1 MKYSFSLTI
10 VGLFLVIG
18 IFVQPSLAGDE
29 TTQESRKTYQQLE
42 IFANILSLL
51 QKNYV
56 EEIDTSDVLDGAIKG
71 LLYNLDPHSS
81 YLAPDDFTEFQ
92 EDTSGSFSGIGIE
105 ITTRNGNLTV
115 ISPIADTPAAKAG
128 IIANDVIFK
137 INGKPTKNMSPH
149 EAVKL
154 LRGPVGSSL
163 TISIKRKNSD
173 ELKDYTLTRQNIPLR
188 SVKSEFLSPGIV
200 YSRISTFQANT
211 AGDFKNRLEELYSQQ
226 SISGLILDLRNNPGG
241 LLNQAVA
248 IADIFLNKGKIVYT
262 RGRRPDQNTT
272 YRAHNN
278 SKNNNYPLVV
288 LINEGS
294 ASASEI
300 VAGALQA
307 HKRAV
312 IVGTQSFGKGSVQTV
327 IPLPNGAGLRMTTA
341 RYYTPDNRSIQAQG
355 ITPDVEI
362 ASFSSQQESQE
373 KEASAKR
380 VTEADLDNHL
390 KSTTAAKQQKQNNTK
405 LQERLAADSQLHS
418 GYNIVKSL
426 TLFSQYQKQ

>member
-1 MKYSFSLTI
+1 MKYPFFLPT
-10 VGLFLVIG
+10 VGFFLVIG
-18 IFVQPSLAGDE
+18 FFAQSSFAGDE

-42 IFANILSLL
+42 TFANILSLL

-56 EEIDTSDVLDGAIKG
+56 EEIDTSDVLNGAIKG

-81 YLAPDDFTEFQ
+81 YLTPDDFTEFQ

-128 IIANDVIFK
+128 IVANDIIFK
-137 INGKPTKNMSPH
+137 VDGKLTKNLAPH

-163 TISIKRKNSD
+163 TISIKRESSD
-173 ELKDYTLTRQNIPLR
+173 ELKEYTLTRQNIPLR
-188 SVKSEFLSPGIV
+188 SVKSEFLSPGIA
-200 YSRISTFQANT
+200 YSRISNFQANT

-248 IADIFLNKGKIVYT
+248 ITDIFLNKGKIVYT

-272 YRAHNN
+272 YSAHNN
-278 SKNNNYPLVV
+278 SKNNDYPLVV

-355 ITPDVEI
+355 ITPDVEVP
-362 ASFSSQQESQE
+362 SSWSQKKST
-373 KEASAKR
+373 KENTSTER

-390 KSTTAAKQQKQNNTK
+390 KSTEADKKQKKDSKK
-405 LQERLAADSQLHS
+405 LQERLAKDNQLRS
-418 GYNIVKSL
+418 GYNIIKSL
-426 TLFSQYQKQ
+426 SLFSQYQKQ